1 MPRNPDLTR
10 SISKITWGVTKTL
23 AGLLLYEIALGVAI
37 TTTSGSRSART
48 ARKAIRRADDISD
61 SLFVALDPD
70 QWQSAWQ
77 HLRRRGL
84 INSIKG
90 KQYEAFITK
99 RGLKK
104 LEQEIPVYQENRQWD
119 KRIYLITYDIAEED
133 KNLRNSLREYLKEIG
148 CAQLQKSTY
157 LAVYNPRGLLREWLG
172 GKLRNG
178 DILVSDLGPDGSLGD
193 RPLTELI
200 AEGYQLAKLNSE
212 YVTFLEEFSRTDKT
226 SQVRKQQAFFC
237 YTSILAHDPQLPFEL
252 LPDWWLGNKAFRLYR
267 RTVGDF
273 SQISATTKTTK
284 R

>member
-1 MPRNPDLTR
+1 MPRNPDLART
-10 SISKITWGVTKTL
+10 ISKITWGVTKTL

-37 TTTSGSRSART
+37 ATTSGSKSAGT
-48 ARKAIRRADDISD
+48 VKKATRRADELSD
-61 SLFVALDPD
+61 SLFVSLDPD

-77 HLRRRGL
+77 NLRRRGL

-90 KQYEAFITK
+90 KQYEASITK

-104 LEQEIPVYQENRQWD
+104 LEQDIPVYQQYRPWD

-133 KNLRNSLREYLKEIG
+133 KDLRNSLRGYLKEIG

-172 GKLRNG
+172 GKLRSG
-178 DILVSDLGPDGSLGD
+178 DILASDLGPDGSLGD

-212 YVTFLEEFSRTDKT
+212 YAKFLEEFSRTDKT
-226 SQVRKQQAFFC
+226 NQVRKQQAFFC

-252 LPDWWLGNKAFRLYR
+252 LPDWWLGDKAFRLYR
-267 RTVGDF
+267 RIVGDL
-273 SQISATTKTTK
+273 SQISAATKA
-284 R
+284 